1 MKKLV
6 ALTIAFVM
14 LFALTACA
22 SNTGSTNTGAP
33 APGESSNALPY
44 AGVKIGYCPVTL
56 NNSLLKWIADTLTFY
71 CAELGIEVIATEGEA
86 NIATQIT
93 QMENFIAMG
102 CDIIIAHP
110 TNLDA
115 AETVV
120 NQARAQG
127 IKVLFWANDPPYEVE
142 AVHIDNAGYMGTMC
156 GEMALKWADDTFGKD
171 VPAGS
176 IKVCWLRTEYDD
188 RPAAKTRQDAMVD
201 TVLADPRFQV
211 VFTKDGIRNAQIA
224 NEAMNECLAQYPDI
238 NVIFAYDG
246 GYAIGANSAIMADK
260 SLDYS
265 KIAIFSV
272 SNEDPMMKLVDQSAT
287 NDDSVLRG
295 LVTFGGNT
303 YITNAVKILT
313 GLLDGTVP
321 VNSVYFADLIS
332 YNTIGYVS
340 SYDPAT
346 DMATYVKNSR

>member
-1 MKKLV
+1 MRKLV
-6 ALTIAFVM
+6 TLILALVM
-14 LFALTACA
+14 VFALTACA
-22 SNTGSTNTGAP
+22 NNNTNTDTP
-33 APGESSNALPY
+33 AGTPANSARPY
-44 AGVKIGYCPVTL
+44 EGVKIGYCPVTL
-56 NNSLLKWIADTLTFY
+56 NNSLLKWIADTLTVY

-86 NIATQIT
+86 NIATQIA
-93 QMENFIAMG
+93 QMENFIALG

-120 NQARAQG
+120 NQAREKG

-142 AVHIDNAGYMGTMC
+142 AVHIDNAAYMGTMC

-171 VPAGS
+171 GAAGS
-176 IKVCWLRTEYDD
+176 IKICWLRTEYDD
-188 RPAAKTRQDAMVD
+188 RPAAKTRQDAMVN
-201 TVLADPRFQV
+201 TLLADPRFQV
-211 VFTKDGIRNAQIA
+211 VFTKDGIRNAQIS

-238 NVIFAYDG
+238 NIVFAYDG
-246 GYAIGANSAIMADK
+246 GYAVGANSAIIADK
-260 SLDYS
+260 SLDFS

-287 NDDSVLRG
+287 NDDSVMRG
-295 LVTFGGNT
+295 LVTFGGDT
-303 YITNAVKILT
+303 YITNAVKIIT

-321 VNSVYFADLIS
+321 MNSVYFADLIS

-340 SYDPAT
+340 SYDPAN